1 MASKPETRFQKKI
14 HKHLNA
20 SIHKEKMANQYRG
33 GTPDVWYSGN
43 YGDLWVEYKWIS
55 KPALKARIYVHKLL
69 SGLQAKWL
77 RERYSEGRNVAVILG
92 TPVGAWVYEGG
103 DWEGHHAPTRNTIER
118 AGLTPVHIAE
128 YIQTIVYQG
137 E

>member
-20 SIHKEKMANQYRG
+20 SIHKEKMANPYRG

-43 YGDLWVEYKWIS
+43 YGDLWVEYKWIN
-55 KPALKARIYVHKLL
+55 KPPIKSRIYVGKLL
-69 SGLQAKWL
+69 SKLQAKWL

-92 TPVGAWVYEGG
+92 TPVGAWI
-103 DWEGHHAPTRNTIER
+103 WESSLFHWEYWITRDAIEE

-128 YIQTIVYQG
+128 YIHTIVWG
-137 E
+137 G